1 MGAGIRGIDHPVIA
15 IRDMTDGHDRYRR
28 LGFTIPPRGSHLEW
42 GTGNWC
48 IMFRDD
54 YLELRGI
61 VDPQRYLHHLDEFL
75 AVREGLMG
83 VAFNVANAVAAFDDA
98 KVAGVAPK
106 PPRELTRRFELAEG
120 HTFPSFRLV
129 FLEPQDAP
137 GLMGA
142 LMIEHLTPELLRAPA
157 YLDHPNGATS
167 VASMTAVVPDPQA
180 ARAAYVRLF
189 GSAAVA
195 GDGAALTVD
204 AGNGGTVHVVDPTE
218 AERRG
223 VALPGVA
230 APYLSAVAI
239 AVSDLSRT
247 RAVLADER
255 VPFDA
260 VPGGGIRVGP
270 AETCGIVLDFVEAH

>member
-1 MGAGIRGIDHPVIA
+1 MGAGIRGIDHPVVA

-61 VDPQRYLHHLDEFL
+61 IDPQRYLHHLDEFL

-83 VAFNVANAVAAFDDA
+83 VAFNVANANAAFDDA

-106 PPRELTRRFELAEG
+106 APRELTRRFELTDG

-157 YLDHPNGATS
+157 YLDHANGALS
-167 VASMTAVVPDPQA
+167 VASMTAVVPDPDA
-180 ARAAYVRLF
+180 ARAAYARLF
-189 GSAAVA
+189 GTSAVE
-195 GDGAALTVD
+195 GSGAALTVD
-204 AGNGGTVHVVDPTE
+204 AGNGGVVHVVSPAE

-223 VALPGVA
+223 VALPGVT

-239 AVSDLSRT
+239 AVSDPART
-247 RAVLADER
+247 RAVLADNR
-255 VPFDA
+255 VPFDTL
-260 VPGGGIRVGP
+260 PGGGIRVGP
-270 AETCGIVLDFVEAH
+270 AETCGIVLDFVEAR